1 MVFYVIYNNVKNN
14 LARVSTKARI
24 SIISRKYNP
33 QIADFHLILRVS
45 SVTTRLSSIPDLS
58 SVWIALYM
66 NIIIKAMIAQSIF
79 AITQYQ
85 AVLGQVDKTLPG
97 TPSTNQDSPES

>member
-1 MVFYVIYNNVKNN
+1 M
-14 LARVSTKARI
+14 
-24 SIISRKYNP
+24 
-33 QIADFHLILRVS
+33 
-45 SVTTRLSSIPDLS
+45 
-58 SVWIALYM
+58 YM
-66 NIIIKAMIAQSIF
+66 NIIIKAMIAKSML